1 MNPLRSEDETREKRK
16 MDKKNESFKPYISAD
31 KVLPEFTVTSILMG
45 IILAV
50 VFGAANA
57 YLGLKVGMTVS
68 ASIPA
73 AVISLGVIRVIMKKN
88 SILESNMV
96 QTIGSAGESL
106 AAGAIFTM
114 PALFLWAEEGKID
127 MPGYLEITL
136 IALFGGILGVLFM
149 IPLRKALIV
158 EEHGTLPYPEGMA
171 CAEVLLAGEEGGSN
185 ASTVFAGMGLGAAFK
200 FIVDGLKVVP
210 SDIVTPDIKGYAG
223 QIGVEIY
230 PALIGV
236 GYICGPS
243 ISSYM
248 FAGGIIAWLV
258 LIPAVV
264 FFGGSIDFATLGNT
278 GLAGQTIAEV
288 YAAHGASAI
297 WSNVIKYVG
306 AGAIATGGVI
316 SLLKSLPLII
326 KTFAGAMKSLKNT
339 SGGTNV
345 RTDRDLKMPVVL
357 GIILIVIILI
367 WLVPSVPV
375 SLLGAFL
382 IAIFGF
388 FFATVSSRMV
398 GLIGSSNNPVSG
410 MAIATLLIST
420 FVLKATGNTGMA
432 GMTGAIA
439 IGSIICVIAA
449 IAGDTSQDLKTGF
462 IVGATPAKQQVGELI
477 GVVASGFAIAGVM
490 SLLNKA
496 WGFGSAEIPAPQ
508 ATLMKMIV
516 EGIMDAKLPWVLV
529 FMGVFLALALEV
541 LRVPVMPFAIGLYL
555 PIYLSCGIMVGGVVR
570 LFLDKKKEAEA
581 KKKEMISNGTL
592 YCAGMIAGEGLVG
605 ILMAVLAIIKVG
617 DNSIGAIIGGLF
629 NLSGAAGNIV
639 GLIVLAL
646 MILSLLKFSVWSKTK
661 SK

>member
-1 MNPLRSEDETREKRK
+1 

-288 YAAHGASAI
+288 YAANGASAI

-605 ILMAVLAIIKVG
+605 ILMAVLAIVKVG
-617 DNSIGAIIGGLF
+617 DNSIGDIIGGLF

>member
-1 MNPLRSEDETREKRK
+1 

-158 EEHGTLPYPEGMA
+158 EEHGILPYPEGMA

-200 FIVDGLKVVP
+200 FIVDGLKIVP
-210 SDIVTPDIKGYAG
+210 SDIATPNIKGYAG

-288 YAAHGASAI
+288 YEANGASAI

-345 RTDRDLKMPVVL
+345 RTDRDMKMPVVL

>member
-1 MNPLRSEDETREKRK
+1 

-158 EEHGTLPYPEGMA
+158 EEHGILPYPEGMA

-185 ASTVFAGMGLGAAFK
+185 ASTVFAGMELGAAFK
-200 FIVDGLKVVP
+200 FIVDGLKIVP
-210 SDIVTPDIKGYAG
+210 SDITTPNIKGYAG

-288 YAAHGASAI
+288 YEANGASAI

-345 RTDRDLKMPVVL
+345 RTDRDMKMPVVL

-617 DNSIGAIIGGLF
+617 DNSIAAIIGGLF

>member
-50 VFGAANA
+50 IFGAANA

-114 PALFLWAEEGKID
+114 PALFLWAEEGKIA

-158 EEHGTLPYPEGMA
+158 EEHGILPYPEGMA

-200 FIVDGLKVVP
+200 FIVDGLKIVP
-210 SDIVTPDIKGYAG
+210 SDIATPNIKGYAG

-288 YAAHGASAI
+288 YEANGASAI

>member
-248 FAGGIIAWLV
+248 FAGGIIAWMV

-288 YAAHGASAI
+288 YAANGASAI